1 MKKAIKKT
9 VKVKRPKYVIS
20 MLDIANINDVT
31 AYFISNKISAGMRVT
46 DCDYYTV
53 ISILTDALLDE
64 ILPENGY
71 AVVRDD
77 DCIYL
82 RYKARRAE
90 EKVKKPWYKRLWNW
104 ITRTK

>member
-20 MLDIANINDVT
+20 MLDVANTDDVT
-31 AYFISNKISAGMRVT
+31 AYFIGKKISAGMSIT
-46 DCDYYTV
+46 DCDYDTI
-53 ISILTDALLDE
+53 ISIFTDYLLDE
-64 ILPENGY
+64 LLPENLSAIIKDGGVY
-71 AVVRDD
+71 RRCTAVP
-77 DCIYL
+77 
-82 RYKARRAE
+82 AE

>member
-1 MKKAIKKT
+1 MKKVIKKT

-20 MLDIANINDVT
+20 MLDVDNVNDVT
-31 AYFISNKISAGMRVT
+31 AYFISKKISAGMRVT

-71 AVVRDD
+71 AVVKD
-77 DCIYL
+77 DCVYL
-82 RYKARRAE
+82 RCKACKVE
-90 EKVKKPWYKRLWNW
+90 EKAKKPWYKRLWNW